1 MPRPTSATT
10 LQRADLGALAY
21 EYMMSA
27 PDRGFI
33 GLQILPVFDVTEQSA
48 DYPIIPIEAL
58 LKIQDTKRSP
68 RSNYNRGDY
77 EFETGTYACEEH
89 GWEEPVDDVERR
101 LYRRYFDAEE
111 VATQR
116 ATDILLRNHEM
127 RVAAIVQSTAAVTGG
142 TAAVSIE
149 WNTAATCT
157 PKADVSAAKRALK
170 AATGITANALV
181 ISEKVFNNLMLS
193 TEIKTYLQY
202 TTPHLLTSREQ
213 QRAMLANYLDLENI
227 LIGGSQYDSA
237 KKGQTYTLADIWDDE
252 YATLARISSGG
263 NNLREPV
270 LGRTMLWTADSPEII
285 VTEQY
290 REEAIRSDIYRVR
303 QYVDEAIIFAGA
315 GWVLSNIT
323 T

>member
-21 EYMMSA
+21 EYMMDA

-33 GLQILPVFDVTEQSA
+33 GMQIMPVFEVVEQSA

-58 LKIQDTKRSP
+58 LKLQDTKRAP
-68 RSNYNRGDY
+68 RTNYNRGDY
-77 EFETGTYACEEH
+77 EFETSTYSCEEH
-89 GWEEPVDDVERR
+89 GWEEPVDDVERK

-111 VATQR
+111 VATKR
-116 ATDILLRNHEM
+116 ATDILLRNQEV
-127 RVAAIVQSTAAVTGG
+127 RVQTIVQSTSVITNTAAVT
-142 TAAVSIE
+142 TE
-149 WNTAATCT
+149 WSTSASCT
-157 PKADVSAAKRALK
+157 PKSDVKTAKRALK
-170 AATGITANALV
+170 AATGIVANV
-181 ISEKVFNNLMLS
+181 GICSEKVFENVMMSAELKS
-193 TEIKTYLQY
+193 YLQY
-202 TTPHLLTSREQ
+202 TNPHLIETREA
-213 QRAMLANYLDLENI
+213 QRRLMALYLDLEDI

-237 KKGQTYTLADIWDDE
+237 KKGQSFTLADIWDDE
-252 YATLARISSGG
+252 YFTLARISRGG

-303 QYVDEAIIFAGA
+303 QYVDEAVIFSGA
-315 GWVLSNIT
+315 GYILSNIT
-323 T
+323 A